1 MSDHK
6 MGVQD
11 HMVYLRIMRDWKQ
24 AYRLLKEAN
33 ERLLFDSSG
42 TGLLIAKFIEYLEDK
57 DA

>member
-1 MSDHK
+1 